1 MGWRLDLGTVP
12 QAGSP
17 ELDPELDPE
26 QARVVA
32 HRSGPLLVLAGPG
45 TGKTTTIVE
54 AIRARLHDAQDPLPA
69 ESILAL
75 TFGRRAALDLRDR
88 VTARVG
94 GGLVPMV
101 TTFHSFA
108 YALLRQT
115 ATLDEYANPPRL
127 MSGAE
132 EDVRIREL
140 LRGAVVDGTIEWPDD
155 LVGALPTLG
164 LANEVRAVLARAR
177 EVGLDGPGLER
188 VGRASGRPAWQAVG
202 RLARQEQQVMALEN
216 VLDYGELLVRAV
228 VRAGEPDVRAW
239 LHARYRAIYVDEYQ
253 DTDPLQVALL
263 QALVGPAT
271 SLVAVGDPDQAIYG
285 FRGADVRGLLSFP
298 SMFRTP
304 DRREAP
310 VVVLR
315 SVRRFGPRIRAAAGV
330 ALGSRLPAG
339 LPAEVLRVHR
349 TPECVEVAD
358 PQSDDLIL
366 VRTFTDR
373 GAQASHVAREIRQA
387 HLRRAVPWS
396 QMAVIVRSSAEIPA
410 MQRALQAMGVP
421 EVVASD
427 EVPLRQEPAVA
438 TLLDLLDL
446 AAHPSAAAPA
456 RVVDL
461 LTGPVVGLTAG
472 DIRRLGRSLR
482 AAVHRAGFAAPAS
495 DRLVRDLVL
504 GPLLAPAGQG
514 DPPHDSA
521 GALLPGA
528 VGDDVA
534 SAIARTTGLLVQARE
549 QMEAGAGPEDILW
562 TLWSGGRHPHGWPER
577 LRAAALAGSRSADH
591 DLDAVLAL
599 FDTAARLSGRY
610 PGFLGVRTFLEMLA
624 DQELPAESVAD
635 RGLRAEAVRVLTAHR
650 AKGLEWDEV
659 WVIGIQEGTWP
670 DLRPRGSTL
679 RAEELT
685 SDGVGTGP
693 HPAALL
699 EEERRLLFVACTRAR
714 RRLHLSAVDSP
725 LDSGDRPSR
734 FLLDIAQHLG
744 LADLPAVGGRPAY
757 PASLDGM
764 VAELRAVAS
773 DAAVSASLRLAAQ
786 ERLALLAAERDD
798 HGRPLV
804 PLADPRTWWGMRDIT
819 TLDRPLRSPDE
830 ALAIS
835 GSMLDD
841 VLQCPLAWY
850 LQREVHAETPRG
862 PAASFGSIV
871 HAVADF
877 VAKGE
882 VPAELDA
889 MEAELDRVWGALAFE
904 ARWQSRAERA
914 EAGLALGR
922 FLDYHRAA
930 ERELLATETGVR
942 AEITVPTPSGG
953 EDSVRLTGFIDRIER
968 DAQGRLVAIDL
979 KNMRTA
985 VPTSEIAEHGQLGIY
1000 QLLLQQGDVTSGSD
1014 LPAAPRE
1021 VGGAALVQ
1029 LRLDA
1034 GRGSTSAKVQLQ
1046 AALPSA
1052 EASTS
1057 GGGEPTWVEVRLGEA
1072 AGVLRS
1078 DIVRATA
1085 GPGCTFCAYA
1095 TACPAQA
1102 EGAPVVP

>member
-1 MGWRLDLGTVP
+1 MGWRLDLGALPATPAPV
-12 QAGSP
+12 
-17 ELDPELDPE
+17 LDAE
-26 QARVVA
+26 QATVVA

-54 AIRARLHDAQDPLPA
+54 AIRARLLDPQDPLPA

-75 TFGRRAALDLRDR
+75 TFGRRAAIDLRDR

-101 TTFHSFA
+101 ATFHSFA

-115 ATLDEYANPPRL
+115 ATLDEYAHPPRL

-140 LRGAVVDGTIEWPDD
+140 LRGAVVDGTVEWPED

-177 EVGLDGPGLER
+177 EVGLDGAGLER
-188 VGRASGRPAWQAVG
+188 IGRASGRPAWQAVG
-202 RLARQEQQVMALEN
+202 RLGRQEQQVMALEN
-216 VLDYGELLVRAV
+216 VLDYGELLLRAV
-228 VRAGEPDVRAW
+228 QRAGESDVRAW
-239 LHARYRAIYVDEYQ
+239 LHGRYRAVYVDEYQ

-285 FRGADVRGLLSFP
+285 FRGADMGGLLAFP
-298 SMFRTP
+298 SMFRAS
-304 DRREAP
+304 DQRQAP

-315 SVRRFGPRIRAAAGV
+315 SVRRFGSRIRAAAGV

-349 TPECVEVAD
+349 TPQCVEVAD
-358 PQSDDLIL
+358 PESDDLVL
-366 VRTFTDR
+366 VRTYTDR
-373 GAQASHVAREIRQA
+373 GAQAAHVAREIRQA
-387 HLRRAVPWS
+387 HLRRGVPWS
-396 QMAVIVRSSAEIPA
+396 QMAVIVRSAAEIPA
-410 MQRALQAMGVP
+410 VQRALQSMGVP
-421 EVVASD
+421 EVVAAD

-438 TLLDLLDL
+438 ILLDLLDM
-446 AAHPSAAAPA
+446 AAHPAAATPA
-456 RVVDL
+456 RVIDL
-461 LTGPVVGLTAG
+461 LSGPVVGLTAG
-472 DIRRLGRSLR
+472 EIRRLGRSLR
-482 AAVHRAGFAAPAS
+482 QASHRAGFAAPAS
-495 DRLVRDLVL
+495 DRLIRDLVL
-504 GPLLAPAGQG
+504 GPLLDVPSDTAG
-514 DPPHDSA
+514 P
-521 GALLPGA
+521 LLTGA
-528 VGDDVA
+528 VGDDVR
-534 SAIARTTGLLVQARE
+534 SAVARITGLLAQARQ
-549 QMEAGAGPEDILW
+549 QMVSGEGPEDVLW

-599 FDTAARLSGRY
+599 FDTAARLAGRY

-624 DQELPAESVAD
+624 DQQLPAESVAD

-659 WVIGIQEGTWP
+659 WVVGIQEGVWP
-670 DLRPRGSTL
+670 DIRPRGSTL

-685 SDGVGTGP
+685 ADGIGSGP

-699 EEERRLLFVACTRAR
+699 EEERRLLYVACTRAR
-714 RRLHLSAVDSP
+714 HRVHLTAVESP

-734 FLLDIAQHLG
+734 FLLDIADHLG
-744 LADLPAVGGRPAY
+744 LAGLPAVGGRPAY
-757 PASLDGM
+757 PASLDGL
-764 VAELRAVAS
+764 VAELRSVAS
-773 DAAVSASLRLAAQ
+773 DDSAAAPLRRAAE

-798 HGRPLV
+798 RGRPLV
-804 PLADPRTWWGMRDIT
+804 PLADPRTWWGMREAT
-819 TLDRPLRSPDE
+819 HLDRPLRAPE
-830 ALAIS
+830 EPLAIS
-835 GSMLDD
+835 GSMLDS

-850 LQREVHAETPRG
+850 LEREVHAETSRG
-862 PAASFGSIV
+862 TSASFGSIV

-882 VPAELDA
+882 VPARLDA
-889 MEAELDRVWGALAFE
+889 MEAELDRVWGALVFE

-914 EAGLALGR
+914 AAGAALSR
-922 FLDYHRAA
+922 FLDYHLEAG
-930 ERELLATETGVR
+930 RELLSTETGVR
-942 AEITVPTPSGG
+942 AQITVTTPSG
-953 EDSVRLTGFIDRIER
+953 EHDEVRLSGFIDRIER
-968 DAQGRLVAIDL
+968 DAEGRLVAIDL

-985 VPTSEIAEHGQLGIY
+985 VPTGDIPEHGQLGVY
-1000 QLLLQQGDVTSGSD
+1000 QLLLQHGDVTVID
-1014 LPAAPRE
+1014 PDTATVTLPARPRE

-1034 GRGSTSAKVQLQ
+1034 GRGSTAAKVQFQ
-1046 AALPSA
+1046 EALPTTDSSGP
-1052 EASTS
+1052 ASPD
-1057 GGGEPTWVEVRLGEA
+1057 PTWVEIRLGA
-1072 AGVLRS
+1072 AAEVLRS
-1078 DIVRATA
+1078 DTIRATV
-1085 GPGCTFCAYA
+1085 GPGCNHCSYA
-1095 TACPAQA
+1095 TACPAQP